1 MWSVRKKGKSR
12 KKRQQQALLK
22 RSEILFGSFV
32 LLRRQVTAIFFFFS
46 TPALLLCCCCC
57 FSALL
62 LKKKQQTDHR
72 GGVLFLKLPLARAI
86 SLKMLQIY
94 HPARREREVFGVVF
108 SHNLASCAERN
119 YCFNSLL
126 TFSNWLFSLNTF
138 KFQHH
143 HHHRSPSNRTFMFD
157 WIALRLFLSPANNN
171 NNIIELKMKS
181 QPRTDGRARNC
192 SLRYFLNQPGGFN
205 M

>member
-32 LLRRQVTAIFFFFS
+32 LLRRQVTAIFFSSPHQLFCSSVAVF
-46 TPALLLCCCCC
+46 LLCCWRKSNKPTIAVEFC
-57 FSALL
+57 SWSY
-62 LKKKQQTDHR
+62 R
-72 GGVLFLKLPLARAI
+72 W
-86 SLKMLQIY
+86 
-94 HPARREREVFGVVF
+94 RERSRWKCSKFIIRLEEKEKCSVLSFHTIWLAVPKEIIVSIHF
-108 SHNLASCAERN
+108 SHSAIGS
-119 YCFNSLL
+119 F
-126 TFSNWLFSLNTF
+126 LNTF

-143 HHHRSPSNRTFMFD
+143 HHHPSPSNRTFMFD